1 MVARIAYA
9 EDEARRRQELITAT
23 YAEVA
28 EKGFSA
34 VTLQDVASRA
44 GVSKGTT
51 LYYFKSKEDLFLA
64 VFEWLISGIGQRVE
78 EAIRSKKKAADQ
90 LRAVLDCIFI
100 SAERNGA
107 FYRAYLDFLGLATRD
122 PRYAELAR
130 NFYHRCWCLETGIVT
145 RGITEGSFRR
155 QSPER
160 TASGIRAL
168 VDGLSIRWLYEGG
181 PFEKFKRDAIQTT
194 LDFVLKP

>member
-1 MVARIAYA
+1 MTARIAYA
-9 EDEARRRQELITAT
+9 EDEARRKQELIAAT

-28 EKGFSA
+28 ERGFSA
-34 VTLQDVASRA
+34 VTLQNVADRA

-64 VFEWLISGIGQRVE
+64 VFEWLISNIGERVE
-78 EAIRSKKKAADQ
+78 TAIKKEKKATDQ

-122 PRYAELAR
+122 SRYTELAR
-130 NFYHRCWCLETGIVT
+130 NFYHRCWCMEAGIVE
-145 RGITEGSFRR
+145 RGIAEGSFRK

-160 TASGIRAL
+160 AAAGIRAL

-181 PFEKFKRDAIQTT
+181 SFEKFKRDAMQTI
-194 LDFVLKP
+194 LSFVLTT